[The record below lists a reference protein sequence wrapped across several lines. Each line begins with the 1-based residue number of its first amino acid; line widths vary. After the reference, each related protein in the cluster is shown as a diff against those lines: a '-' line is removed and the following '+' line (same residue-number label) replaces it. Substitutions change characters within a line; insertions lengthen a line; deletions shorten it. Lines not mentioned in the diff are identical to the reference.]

1 MEKVELQIPC
11 RLDYLAVLAKLVE
24 ALEGPMNLNDEELF
38 AVSTALVEAGTNAV
52 QHGGKVSH
60 EPFRVV
66 VEGDEQ
72 RLVMSVYDQGPG
84 FDIAKVDTHVTDED
98 HIYNSRGRGIFI
110 MKSLM
115 TQVDYS
121 FGQDRGTCLTLVLDR
136 KANGA

>member
-1 MEKVELQIPC
+1 MEKVEVLIPC

-24 ALEGPMNLNDEELF
+24 ALEGPLGFNEEEMF
-38 AVSTALVEAGTNAV
+38 AISTALVEAGTNAV
-52 QHGGKVSH
+52 QHGGKLSH

-72 RLVMSVYDQGPG
+72 KLVMNIYDHGPG
-84 FDIAKVDTHVTDED
+84 FDIALVDTHVTDED

-115 TQVDYS
+115 TQVNYS
-121 FGQDRGTCLTLVLDR
+121 FGQGKGTCLTLVLDR